1 MKLNKIFFSPTG
13 GTKKVCEILSSVFEM
28 RPYEINLMKNVT
40 YTECNPD
47 DLTIVCVPS
56 FSGRV
61 PALAVERLKK
71 ISGNCSKCILVVV
84 YGNREIDDTLIELK
98 DLMTSLGFKCI
109 AGIKAVAN
117 HSIFRDFAVGRPDN
131 DDENELKQFVLEIKN
146 NLDTLEECNVPGNRP
161 YKDSKP
167 NPFKPTAN
175 SNCNEC
181 GLCAKSCPV
190 HAIDLLDI
198 KNVNKEVCISCMH
211 CISICPTNARQL
223 NKLAVETAQ
232 FTMKSK
238 FEGRKENKL
247 YLK

>member
-1 MKLNKIFFSPTG
+1 MKLNKIIFSPTG
-13 GTKKVCEILSSVFEM
+13 GTKKVCDILSNEFHLESN
-28 RPYEINLMKNVT
+28 EINLMKET
-40 YTECNPD
+40 SYTEINSN
-47 DLTIVCVPS
+47 DLSIVAVPS

-61 PALAVERLKK
+61 PALAVQRLNK
-71 ISGNCSKCILVVV
+71 IHGNGSKCILVVV

-98 DLMTSLGFKCI
+98 DVMTSLGFKCI

-117 HSIFRDFAVGRPDN
+117 HSIFRDFAKGRPDA
-131 DDENELKQFVLEIKN
+131 DDEIELKQFALEIKN

-161 YKDSKP
+161 YKVVNG

-175 SNCNEC
+175 SDCNEC

-190 HAIDLLDI
+190 HAIDFTDL